1 MAIYEGKININCDPS
16 GKGVYI
22 NRGNDEATLSASDA
36 VAILDTMVKAADQHK
51 CGIDRWSLY
60 IPELTAK
67 LSKDDKQL
75 PVAKV
80 KAYMDGSRE
89 PALIARRS
97 KTRDGRTFVS
107 PQIFL
112 TSPVKVVKESKIIK
126 IA

>member
-60 IPELTAK
+60 IPELAVK
-67 LSKDDKQL
+67 LAKDDKQL
-75 PVAKV
+75 SVANV

-89 PALIARRS
+89 PVVTLGKFATPRMVLA
-97 KTRDGRTFVS
+97 
-107 PQIFL
+107 
-112 TSPVKVVKESKIIK
+112 SPVKQVKQSKIID